1 MDTTPSISQFDDAYR
16 SGNPPWVIGEPQPAV
31 LALERDG
38 SLYGRILDIGC
49 GAGEHTIAL
58 TALGYDV
65 LGVDYAP
72 HAVALARR
80 TAVARGVD
88 ARFEVA
94 DAMEVSALGTFDT
107 VLDSALF
114 HIFDAADR
122 SRYAAGLARA
132 CRVGGLVHVLALS
145 ERGSGFG
152 PQVSAEEIR
161 GAFGAGWDVEDIS
174 ESTYTGV
181 SGGHRVVE
189 PAWLARVRRQ

>member
-1 MDTTPSISQFDDAYR
+1 MDTTPRISQFDDAYR
-16 SGNPPWVIGEPQPAV
+16 TGSPPWVIGEPQPAV
-31 LALERDG
+31 MALERDG
-38 SLYGRILDIGC
+38 LFRGRILDIGC

-80 TAVARGVD
+80 TAAARGVA

-94 DAMEVSALGTFDT
+94 DAMAVAALGTFDT

-114 HIFDAADR
+114 HIFDVADR
-122 SRYAAGLARA
+122 TRYAASLARA
-132 CRVGGLVHVLALS
+132 CTVGGLVHVLALS

-152 PQVSAEEIR
+152 PQVSGEEIR
-161 GAFGAGWDVEDIS
+161 GAFGTGWEVE
-174 ESTYTGV
+174 ELAETTYTGV
-181 SGGHRVVE
+181 SDGRRVVE